1 VGNNFP
7 KKHEVLEHVLT
18 HHGDGTKNHQCDDCG
33 KCFLTIMKLK
43 LHKTTIHGAKTLKCN
58 QCNKMFGYKKVLTE
72 HIDNVH
78 GIKDCRCL
86 QCNKFFTE
94 KGLVHHEK
102 IVHNRTLNCSV
113 CDKAFG
119 KKIRLGT
126 SHQNG
131 SRRKKL

>member
-1 VGNNFP
+1 
-7 KKHEVLEHVLT
+7 
-18 HHGDGTKNHQCDDCG
+18 
-33 KCFLTIMKLK
+33 
-43 LHKTTIHGAKTLKCN
+43 
-58 QCNKMFGYKKVLTE
+58 MFCCKKVLAE

-78 GIKDCRCL
+78 GIKDRRCL

-119 KKIRLGT
+119 KKSGLEHHIKMVHGEKNHKCALCNDAFPTGGLW
-126 SHQNG
+126 S
-131 SRRKKL
+131 S